1 MPEYRVC
8 LKSGMGKKSKGQ
20 VRTAIATQKRS
31 PSTPPP
37 KTAVSGIDEPQYE
50 VAVKFVDLQGDH
62 NSPCCSVKRFED
74 LGLSKDLIEGIYFM
88 NFKKP
93 SNIQERAL
101 PLLLS
106 NPPRNMIGQSQSGTG
121 KTAALALTMLT
132 RIDMAVSNVQALC
145 LAPTRELARQIQRV
159 VQTMGQFTNVKTQ
172 FAIPNMV
179 RPGQM
184 IDAHIVFGTPGT
196 VLDLI
201 QRKQLPVEHLKVF
214 TLDEVDSM
222 LDLQG
227 LGEQCLRVKRLDPT
241 LYGLYPLVVDE
252 ALISSVSRNIP
263 STTQIALFSATSSD
277 QVFKYMY
284 RFAPN
289 ANLITLKSTEPSL
302 AGFKQLCMDCR
313 SEEDKYRVLLE
324 LYHVLTVG
332 SSIIFAKKRETAS
345 EIQRRM
351 EEDGHKVSTLHSA
364 QQGIER
370 EKAVHA
376 FRSGKSKVLIT
387 TDALARGIDVE
398 TVSMVV
404 SYDLPLDKNRLP
416 DPVAYLH
423 RVGRTGTFGRP
434 GVSVYFAHDKQSLYQ
449 VSELSSHFGT
459 CMTRV
464 STDDIDE
471 VEIMVN
477 NVLKN
482 KKGVEEIVV
491 EAG

>member
-1 MPEYRVC
+1 MAGQPVSLESRIGKISEVPVC
-8 LKSGMGKKSKGQ
+8 
-20 VRTAIATQKRS
+20 TAFTTEKAFT
-31 PSTPPP
+31 STPPP
-37 KTAVSGIDEPQYE
+37 TAGGSGLNEPEYE
-50 VAVKFVDLQGDH
+50 VAVKLADLQGDPH
-62 NSPCCSVKRFED
+62 SPLYSVKRFED
-74 LGLSKDLIEGIYFM
+74 LGLSQELLEGIYFM

-93 SNIQERAL
+93 SKIQERAL

-106 NPPRNMIGQSQSGTG
+106 NPSTNMIGQSQSGTG
-121 KTAALALTMLT
+121 KTAAFVLTMLT
-132 RIDMAVSNVQALC
+132 RIDMSVSNVQALC

-179 RPGQM
+179 QRGQR
-184 IDAHIVFGTPGT
+184 IDAHIVVGTPGT

-214 TLDEVDSM
+214 VLDEADNM

-241 LYGLYPLVVDE
+241 LYGLTLQ
-252 ALISSVSRNIP
+252 ATRGFLTFGSSRNIP

-277 QVFKYMY
+277 EVFKYMY

-302 AGFKQLCMDCR
+302 ARTKQLCMECQ

-351 EEDGHKVSTLHSA
+351 EEDGHKVATLHSA
-364 QQGIER
+364 QDGADR
-370 EKAVHA
+370 DKAVHA
-376 FRSGKSKVLIT
+376 FRSGQAKVLIT
-387 TDALARGIDVE
+387 TDVLARGIDVA

-404 SYDLPLDKNRLP
+404 NFDLPLGKNRQP
-416 DPVAYLH
+416 DPVAYLQ
-423 RVGRTGTFGRP
+423 RVGRTGRFGRP
-434 GVSVYFAHDKQSLYQ
+434 GLSVNFVHDKQSLYH
-449 VSELSSHFGT
+449 VNEISSHFGT

-464 STDDIDE
+464 STNDIDE
-471 VEIMVN
+471 VELMVAN
-477 NVLKN
+477 ILKN
-482 KKGVEEIVV
+482 KMVGATKL
-491 EAG
+491 

>member
-8 LKSGMGKKSKGQ
+8 LKSGMGKKSKGK

-37 KTAVSGIDEPQYE
+37 KTAVSGIDDPQYE

-62 NSPCCSVKRFED
+62 NSPCCSAKRFED

-93 SNIQERAL
+93 SKIQERAL

-227 LGEQCLRVKRLDPT
+227 LGEQCLRVKR
-241 LYGLYPLVVDE
+241 
-252 ALISSVSRNIP
+252 NIP
-263 STTQIALFSATSSD
+263 STTQIAIFSATSSD

-302 AGFKQLCMDCR
+302 AGIKQLCMDCR

-364 QQGIER
+364 QQGTER
-370 EKAVHA
+370 EKAIHA
-376 FRSGKSKVLIT
+376 FRSRKSKVLIT

-416 DPVAYLH
+416 DPVAYLY

-482 KKGVEEIVV
+482 KKVG
-491 EAG
+491 ATKL

>member
-1 MPEYRVC
+1 MKEYPVS
-8 LKSGMGKKSKGQ
+8 LKSRMGKKSKGP
-20 VRTAIATQKRS
+20 VSTSITTHKRS
-31 PSTPPP
+31 PSTSPL
-37 KTAVSGIDEPQYE
+37 TAAGSGIDEPQYE
-50 VAVKFVDLQGDH
+50 VAVKFADLQGGH
-62 NSPCCSVKRFED
+62 NSSFYSFGRFED
-74 LGLSKDLIEGIYFM
+74 LGLSKDLLEGIYFM

-93 SNIQERAL
+93 STIQERAL

-106 NPPRNMIGQSQSGTG
+106 NPPRNVIGQSQPGTG
-121 KTAALALTMLT
+121 KTAAFVLAMLT
-132 RIDMAVSNVQALC
+132 RIDMSVSNVQALC

-179 RPGQM
+179 QRGQR
-184 IDAHIVFGTPGT
+184 IDAHIVVGTPGT
-196 VLDLI
+196 ILDLI

-214 TLDEVDSM
+214 VLDEADNM

-227 LGEQCLRVKRLDPT
+227 LGEQCLRVK
-241 LYGLYPLVVDE
+241 
-252 ALISSVSRNIP
+252 RNIP

-277 QVFKYMY
+277 EVSKYMY

-302 AGFKQLCMDCR
+302 AGTKQLCMDCR

-351 EEDGHKVSTLHSA
+351 EEDGHKVATLHSA
-364 QQGIER
+364 QDGADR
-370 EKAVHA
+370 DKAVHA
-376 FRSGKSKVLIT
+376 FRSGQAKVLIT
-387 TDALARGIDVE
+387 TDVLARGIDVA

-404 SYDLPLDKNRLP
+404 NFDLPLDKNRQP
-416 DPVAYLH
+416 DPVAYLQ
-423 RVGRTGTFGRP
+423 RVGRTGRFGRP
-434 GVSVYFAHDKQSLYQ
+434 GLSVNFVHDKQSLYH
-449 VSELSSHFGT
+449 VNEISSHCGT

-464 STDDIDE
+464 STNDID
-471 VEIMVN
+471 VCS
-477 NVLKN
+477 L
-482 KKGVEEIVV
+482 
-491 EAG
+491 